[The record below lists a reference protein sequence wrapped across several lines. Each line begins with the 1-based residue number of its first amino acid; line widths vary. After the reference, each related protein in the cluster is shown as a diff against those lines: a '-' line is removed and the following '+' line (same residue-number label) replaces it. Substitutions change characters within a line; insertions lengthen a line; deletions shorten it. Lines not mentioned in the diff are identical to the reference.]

1 MDYKEMVAAIR
12 LCGNEPNAEM
22 CKQCPYWAGG
32 DMMKCIPHMTEDAAT
47 AITDLLA
54 HAEAAEKELEWKNMV
69 IEAAERRFTEAEAKC
84 KRLDESRERANESAY
99 MWESRCKMLEEQK
112 AAPEEVREAIDG
124 LIEFAR
130 ERMSIT
136 DWLYYVNV
144 IGPWRGEKEE

>member
-1 MDYKEMVAAIR
+1 MEYKELIENQNFSSPAKVADWIW
-12 LCGNEPNAEM
+12 NAT
-22 CKQCPYWAGG
+22 C
-32 DMMKCIPHMTEDAAT
+32 
-47 AITDLLA
+47 AITDLLDR
-54 HAEAAEKELEWKNMV
+54 AEA
-69 IEAAERRFTEAEAKC
+69 AEAKC
-84 KRLDESRERANESAY
+84 KRLDESRERANESAH

-112 AAPEEVREAIDG
+112 AAPEEVLEAIDG

>member
-1 MDYKEMVAAIR
+1 MDYKSLISDCQLRSEEFRMMH
-12 LCGNEPNAEM
+12 NAEGVVHEL
-22 CKQCPYWAGG
+22 QCA
-32 DMMKCIPHMTEDAAT
+32 KAIED
-47 AITDLLA
+47 LQ
-54 HAEAAEKELEWKNMV
+54 
-69 IEAAERRFTEAEAKC
+69 AKC
-84 KRLDESRERANESAY
+84 KRLDESRERANESAH

-112 AAPEEVREAIDG
+112 AAPGEVLEAIDG

>member
-1 MDYKEMVAAIR
+1 MDYKSLISDCELRSEEFRMMHNTEGVVHELRCAKAIS
-12 LCGNEPNAEM
+12 
-22 CKQCPYWAGG
+22 
-32 DMMKCIPHMTEDAAT
+32 
-47 AITDLLA
+47 DLLER
-54 HAEAAEKELEWKNMV
+54 AEAEENRVEMMEYANHILSEK
-69 IEAAERRFTEAEAKC
+69 ITEAEAKC
-84 KRLDESRERANESAY
+84 KRLDESRERANESAH

-112 AAPEEVREAIDG
+112 AAPAEVLEAIDG